1 MKKLLLL
8 IILIVCGCK
17 DTEETKSIK
26 IQEQRKEKGENKRK
40 EKKEKI
46 TTYADMILEL
56 DAEKLAL
63 LSIIKKIP
71 NDTLHLVLK
80 DYINKTFP
88 LVTDVSKVNKIIDD
102 ISQKYHIP
110 KVKIASIVFSYN
122 FEVLTKDEI
131 EQNAIENE
139 QDNNQE

>member
-122 FEVLTKDEI
+122 YEMLTKDEI
-131 EQNAIENE
+131 EQSAIENE

>member
-1 MKKLLLL
+1 MKKLLL
-8 IILIVCGCK
+8 IFILIVFGCK
-17 DTEETKSIK
+17 DTKETESIK
-26 IQEQRKEKGENKRK
+26 AQEQGKEKGGNKG
-40 EKKEKI
+40 KI

-80 DYINKTFP
+80 DYIDKTFP
-88 LVTDVSKVNKIIDD
+88 LVTNVSKVDKIIDD
-102 ISQKYHIP
+102 ISQKYHIS

-122 FEVLTKDEI
+122 YEMLTKDEI
-131 EQNAIENE
+131 EQSAIENE

>member
-1 MKKLLLL
+1 MKKLLL
-8 IILIVCGCK
+8 ILILLVFGCK
-17 DTEETKSIK
+17 DTEETESIK
-26 IQEQRKEKGENKRK
+26 VQEQEKEKGENKRK
-40 EKKEKI
+40 EKI
-46 TTYADMILEL
+46 ATYADMILKL

-88 LVTDVSKVNKIIDD
+88 LVTDVSKVDKIIDT
-102 ISQKYHIP
+102 ISQKYHIS

-122 FEVLTKDEI
+122 YEMLTKDEI
-131 EQNAIENE
+131 EQSAIENE

>member
-1 MKKLLLL
+1 MKKLLL
-8 IILIVCGCK
+8 IFILIVFGCK

-26 IQEQRKEKGENKRK
+26 VQEQRKEKGENKRK

-88 LVTDVSKVNKIIDD
+88 LVTDVSKVDEIIDT
-102 ISQKYHIP
+102 ISQKYHIS

-122 FEVLTKDEI
+122 YEMLTKDEI
-131 EQNAIENE
+131 EQGAIENE

>member
-1 MKKLLLL
+1 MKKLLLIL
-8 IILIVCGCK
+8 ILIVFGCK
-17 DTEETKSIK
+17 DTEKTESIK
-26 IQEQRKEKGENKRK
+26 VQKQGKEKKENKR
-40 EKKEKI
+40 KEKI
-46 TTYADMILEL
+46 TTYADMVLL
-56 DAEKLAL
+56 QDAEKIAL

-80 DYINKTFP
+80 DYIDKTFP
-88 LVTDVSKVNKIIDD
+88 LITDVSKVDKIIDD

-122 FEVLTKDEI
+122 YEILTKDEI
-131 EQNAIENE
+131 EQSAIENE